1 MDAKVGRAKRFYT
14 VLGIAMVAGMAMD
27 FAKLDAIKMLFW
39 AAVLNGVLAPPLIVI
54 ILVVCNNPKV
64 MMEHVNG
71 FWLNALGGICAVV
84 MTLAAGAMIY
94 SFLG

>member
-1 MDAKVGRAKRFYT
+1 
-14 VLGIAMVAGMAMD
+14 MAMD
-27 FAKLDAIKMLFW
+27 FLKLDPIKMLFW
-39 AAVLNGVLAPPLIVI
+39 SAVLNGVLAPPLIVI